1 MTAQPKVKHVSLG
14 ATIIAAFVTLV
25 LGVFVGAN
33 WSNFAPYLGFKT
45 TSSVQSTLDWFS
57 LDEVYAKLVA
67 NYNGDIDPQAA
78 IEGAK
83 KGLVNSLGDRYTSYM
98 DAEEAAAFEDSL
110 HGNVGGGIGI
120 EFGSRNGYPT
130 ILRTLPDNPARA
142 AGILA
147 GDIIYKVDDEE
158 VWNKSVE
165 IVASKTRGEVGSTVK
180 LTIIRDG
187 KELDFTLTREEIN
200 NVSAYL
206 TYRRSGTV
214 AVITITRFDT
224 DTAALVTN
232 FAKEIVE
239 KNCEKVILDLRN
251 NGGGYVAAAIDIL
264 SLWLNGDKILTQK
277 SKNFPDE
284 VTYANRNKAILADMK
299 TIILINQNTASSSEI
314 VAGALRDYDK
324 ATLVGEKSFGKGV
337 VQTLLNL
344 SGGSTLKVTTAA
356 WYTPLDVSINSNGI
370 TPDIEVINT
379 DDDINALRDPQLDKA
394 LSL

>member
-1 MTAQPKVKHVSLG
+1 MIAQPKVKHVSLG

-25 LGVFVGAN
+25 LGVFIGAN

-45 TSSVQSTLDWFS
+45 TSSVQSTLDWSS

-224 DTAALVTN
+224 DTATLVTN

-251 NGGGYVAAAIDIL
+251 NGGGYVAAAKDIL

-284 VTYANRNKAILADMK
+284 VTYANRNKAILSDMK
-299 TIILINQNTASSSEI
+299 TIVLINQNTASSSEI

>member
-45 TSSVQSTLDWFS
+45 TSSVQSTLDWSS

-251 NGGGYVAAAIDIL
+251 NGGGYVAAAKDIL

-299 TIILINQNTASSSEI
+299 TIVLINQNTASSSEI